1 MDGQEPNMWT
11 VGIGAVTAV
20 GGAVAGW
27 YSKRRSEQRE
37 ERADDQTEQNVQI
50 IQRDRLLEIV
60 NSELVEPLRQ
70 EVKEVRER
78 LEKAESRNTS
88 LLAYV
93 YRLIAVLRRNHL
105 EHEIPEPPD
114 GIEL

>member
-1 MDGQEPNMWT
+1 MDGQEPNLWT

-20 GGAVAGW
+20 AGAVGGW
-27 YSKRRSEQRE
+27 YGKRRSERRE
-37 ERADDQTEQNVQI
+37 DRADEKLERDSQI
-50 IQRDRLLEIV
+50 SERDRLLEIV
-60 NSELVEPLRQ
+60 NSQLVEPLRQ
-70 EVKEVRER
+70 EVNGLRER

-105 EHEIPEPPD
+105 ESEIPEPPE